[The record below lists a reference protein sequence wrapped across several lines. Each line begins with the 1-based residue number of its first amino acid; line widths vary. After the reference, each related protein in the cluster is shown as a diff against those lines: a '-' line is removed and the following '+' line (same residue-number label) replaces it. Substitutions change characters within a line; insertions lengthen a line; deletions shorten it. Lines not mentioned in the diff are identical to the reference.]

1 MAENKT
7 LDQGYELPEI
17 DLTKYQREPF
27 ILPEDEDV
35 TPEII
40 EKFIEQ
46 HQLRLPRYEQL
57 RKEYENEAPILGMKK
72 PDFKPNNKLVVGYP
86 GLLVNTLEGYFS
98 GIAPKVSHEDEQIDD
113 RLKVFKTLNH
123 FGDVFAEVSKKASI
137 YGHAYTVNYQDYR
150 GRTRI
155 APARP
160 QEGFVVYDD
169 TIGEEPILGVLYQHD
184 DEGNLKGTLYTY
196 KDETPLLS
204 TEDGLQFGNAVPH
217 FFDEVPIV
225 EWIHNEERLSLIET
239 VLTLIHALNKTV
251 SEKANDVD
259 YFADAYLKI
268 LGVKLNKEDLKDVR
282 DLRIMNFKGDG
293 SGEKPEVGFID
304 KPSGDNSQENLLDR
318 LERLI
323 HKVSMIPDV
332 SSEEFA
338 QAASGRSLEF
348 KLLSMSNLAN
358 TKERKFRK
366 SLQRVFEMWFNV
378 PTQVPGGMQDEWINL
393 EYTFIRNS
401 PQNVLEE
408 IKAAQEAVGLL
419 SHESRLSM
427 ISRVDDPKQELEKL
441 ESERHDEF
449 QANDPYQSL
458 GQLNGGE

>member
-1 MAENKT
+1 MADKSI
-7 LDQGYELPEI
+7 DQGYKLPEI

-35 TPEII
+35 TPEVI

-57 RKEYENEAPILGMKK
+57 RKEYENEAPILGMEK
-72 PDFKPNNKLVVGYP
+72 PPFKPNNKLVIGYP

-98 GIAPKVSHEDEQIDD
+98 GISPKVTHEHEEIDK
-113 RLKVFKTLNH
+113 RLKIFKALNH

-137 YGHAYTVNYQDYR
+137 YGHGYTVNYQDIR

-169 TIGEEPILGVLYQHD
+169 TIGEDPILGVLYQTD
-184 DEGNLKGTLYTY
+184 GEGRIEGTLYTY
-196 KDETPLLS
+196 HDETEIFS
-204 TEDGLQFGNAVPH
+204 TDEGLQFGDEVPH
-217 FFDEVPIV
+217 FFGEVPMV

-239 VLTLIHALNKTV
+239 VLTLIHALNKTL

-259 YFADAYLKI
+259 YFADAYMKI
-268 LGVKLNKEDLKDVR
+268 LGVKLEEKDLEYVR
-282 DLRIMNFKGDG
+282 DYRIMNFKGDG
-293 SGEKPEVGFID
+293 DKNPEVEFIE
-304 KPSGDNSQENLLDR
+304 KPSGDDSQENLLDR

-323 HKVSMIPDV
+323 HKISMIPDV

-338 QAASGRSLEF
+338 QAASGKSLEF

-358 TKERKFRK
+358 TKERKFK
-366 SLQRVFEMWFNV
+366 KAMQKVFEMWFNV
-378 PTQVPGGMQDEWINL
+378 PTQVPTGMQDEWINL
-393 EYTFIRNS
+393 DYTFIRNA
-401 PQNVLEE
+401 PENVKEE
-408 IKAAQEAVGLL
+408 IEAAQAAAGLM
-419 SHESRLSM
+419 SHESRLAMVSG
-427 ISRVDDPKQELEKL
+427 VDDPKKEMDKL
-441 ESERHDEF
+441 EAERHDQYES
-449 QANDPYQSL
+449 NDPYQNL
-458 GQLNGGE
+458 GG